1 MSTTAATTTDAT
13 FPEPARRGA
22 RARAER
28 PLWLEDYLLHLRSQ
42 GLSVRTYR
50 LRRNVVEAFLDDH
63 PAFVGLTEAHVE
75 QWFDR
80 LGITPA
86 TRSTYRTHLRSLFAW
101 AHQVGMEPG
110 TTLPKR
116 GGPGTARTTTSQ
128 GSGRLLVAVA
138 NPWREPIAAWVS
150 WLLAANRPE
159 STIYLRESQLRR
171 VAHDL
176 GTRKPFEVST
186 DDLAEWLTAQ
196 QHWAPETTRSNLA
209 ALRSF
214 YGWAHSTGRTS
225 TNPAAL
231 LAQVR
236 QPHRAARPAPEDVIT
251 AALATA
257 GTRERLMILLASR
270 LGLRRAEIAQ
280 LHTNDL
286 RPGLDGWHLRI
297 LGKGRKERVL
307 PVVGELRA
315 LLEAVPP
322 GYVFP
327 GDYGGHLSPQ
337 RVGNLLSRALG
348 PGWTGHTLR
357 HRFATVAYS
366 ADRDLYAVQA
376 LLGHST
382 PETTRVYVQL
392 PTTALWDAVAAASV

>member
-1 MSTTAATTTDAT
+1 
-13 FPEPARRGA
+13 
-22 RARAER
+22 
-28 PLWLEDYLLHLRSQ
+28 
-42 GLSVRTYR
+42 
-50 LRRNVVEAFLDDH
+50 
-63 PAFVGLTEAHVE
+63 
-75 QWFDR
+75 
-80 LGITPA
+80 
-86 TRSTYRTHLRSLFAW
+86 
-101 AHQVGMEPG
+101 
-110 TTLPKR
+110 
-116 GGPGTARTTTSQ
+116 
-128 GSGRLLVAVA
+128 
-138 NPWREPIAAWVS
+138 
-150 WLLAANRPE
+150 
-159 STIYLRESQLRR
+159 
-171 VAHDL
+171 
-176 GTRKPFEVST
+176 
-186 DDLAEWLTAQ
+186 
-196 QHWAPETTRSNLA
+196 
-209 ALRSF
+209 
-214 YGWAHSTGRTS
+214 
-225 TNPAAL
+225 
-231 LAQVR
+231 
-236 QPHRAARPAPEDVIT
+236 
-251 AALATA
+251 
-257 GTRERLMILLASR
+257 MILLASR